1 MSIKAQYS
9 DAYFPPAP
17 VLPIRCAGPEEKP
30 SSDSVLAIIDSGS
43 DGTLVPITMLE
54 SIEAI
59 PVGDAVLHG
68 FMGETR
74 VVDLFE
80 IDLYID
86 DFVLP
91 GILVASSDV
100 GEEVILGRNVL
111 NRLILLLDGINRET
125 EFFDRKP
132 SIHSKEKH

>member
-1 MSIKAQYS
+1 MSKKNLYS
-9 DAYFPPAP
+9 DIYFPPAP
-17 VLPIRCAGPEEKP
+17 VLMIRCAGPEERPP
-30 SSDSVLAIIDSGS
+30 SGSILAIIDTGS
-43 DGTLVPITMLE
+43 DGSLVPMTILE

-68 FMGETR
+68 ILGETR

-111 NRLILLLDGINRET
+111 NRLVLLLDGINGET

-132 SIHSKEKH
+132 SVRL

>member
-1 MSIKAQYS
+1 
-9 DAYFPPAP
+9 
-17 VLPIRCAGPEEKP
+17 
-30 SSDSVLAIIDSGS
+30 
-43 DGTLVPITMLE
+43 
-54 SIEAI
+54 
-59 PVGDAVLHG
+59 VLHG
-68 FMGETR
+68 ILGETR

-91 GILVASSDV
+91 GILVASSDA

-111 NRLILLLDGINRET
+111 NRLVLLLDGINGET

-132 SIHSKEKH
+132 SIRL